1 VLARSSFHDRTPC
14 AKLSLRPTQSRVLCR
29 SLTMT
34 DSDPKQPLE
43 LKRLE
48 AAHLADLA
56 PELKRVFAG
65 FVLVDLDPKP
75 PRDVLLVFAEGLDE
89 QGTPTGGIR
98 RLRVSASREAA
109 RLHVQHRRDAKHR
122 GPEGPFYAALRDT
135 LVDAAAPAH
144 LAHVHAL
151 PGERALALVFAGPD
165 GATRG
170 ALGAEFFGP
179 AANLFLLEP
188 NGAATDT
195 FNTEA
200 FTILQTLATPTGRN
214 AERLA
219 PGQPWTLPAGGKA
232 PAPEHPLPAYAEAAG
247 PPPPRRFPLEA
258 PLSWIV
264 ERLIA
269 VRAEARAE
277 DAERARL
284 IGRIERKLDRARRQL
299 EGLEERRRA
308 AEDSERV
315 RQDGELLQAHLG
327 QLKRGLTEVTLDD
340 WTTGEP
346 RTIPL
351 DPARSPKQNMEQ
363 LFSRYKKLQRTLA
376 GMGEEDDRATQRL
389 TDLQALLDAANDTE
403 QAPGAVDRQGVAAG
417 LLDAEQAQRA
427 EPKQRL
433 PYRTFRASSGA
444 EIRVGRSARD
454 NDTLSTRHCRGNDV
468 WLHTADSPGSH
479 VVLCLAGAPEP
490 HPEDVLDA
498 ATLALHYSPQRGAR
512 KADIHVARGKEVH
525 KPRGAKPGLVTLSG
539 GSTLYLRFEPERLR
553 AITARDKD

>member
-1 VLARSSFHDRTPC
+1 
-14 AKLSLRPTQSRVLCR
+14 
-29 SLTMT
+29 MT
-34 DSDPKQPLE
+34 DPDATSPRE

-48 AAHLADLA
+48 AAHLAELA
-56 PELKRVFAG
+56 PELERVFDG

-75 PRDVLLVFAEGLDE
+75 PRDVLLVFAQGLDDE
-89 QGTPTGGIR
+89 GVPTGGIR

-109 RLHVQHRRDAKHR
+109 RIHVRHRRDAKHR
-122 GPEGPFYAALRDT
+122 GPEGPFYAALREALIDT
-135 LVDAAAPAH
+135 EAPTH
-144 LAHVHAL
+144 LAGVHAL
-151 PGERALALVFAGPD
+151 PGERALALVFADAG
-165 GATRG
+165 GEVRG

-179 AANLFLLEP
+179 AANLFLLAPRDPESAP
-188 NGAATDT
+188 PESGASQSESSQAEGSERQGSEGTG
-195 FNTEA
+195 FETEA
-200 FTILQTLATPTGRN
+200 FTIVQTLATPTGRN

-219 PGQPWTLPAGGKA
+219 PGEPWTLPTGGKA
-232 PAPEHPLPAYAEAAG
+232 PEPEHPLAAYADVAG

-277 DAERARL
+277 DQDRARV

-299 EGLEERRRA
+299 DGLEERRRA
-308 AEDSERV
+308 AEESERV

-346 RTIPL
+346 RTIQL

-363 LFSRYKKLQRTLA
+363 LFSRYKKLQRALA
-376 GMGEEDDRATQRL
+376 GMGEEEDRATQRL
-389 TDLQALLDAANDTE
+389 ADLQALLDAANDME
-403 QAPGAVDRQGVAAG
+403 RAPDEVDRQGVAAG
-417 LLDAEQAQRA
+417 LLDPEQTQRA

-433 PYRTFRASSGA
+433 PYRTFRATSGA

-490 HPEDVLDA
+490 HPEDLLDA

-553 AITARDKD
+553 AITARSKD